1 MKYQIFAKNYD
12 SYIWDV
18 ALYTDSILKA
28 LKVWI
33 KAMKKYDVVE
43 VRVIKRRYNRENQTS
58 LYV

>member
-12 SYIWDV
+12 DYSWYV

-28 LKVWI
+28 LKIWT

-43 VRVIKRRYNRENQTS
+43 VRVIKNTKRGENK
-58 LYV
+58 

>member
-12 SYIWDV
+12 SYVWDV

-33 KAMKKYDVVE
+33 KAIKKYDVVE
-43 VRVIKRRYNRENQTS
+43 VRIIKNTKRGENK
-58 LYV
+58 

>member
-28 LKVWI
+28 LKIWI

-43 VRVIKRRYNRENQTS
+43 VRVIKKR
-58 LYV
+58 

>member
-12 SYIWDV
+12 DYSWYV

-28 LKVWI
+28 LKIWI

-43 VRVIKRRYNRENQTS
+43 VRVIKRRYNHENQTS
-58 LYV
+58 LHV